1 MGVLSQLFATKETD
15 STRFDRLEAKVRDLD
30 DILTKQGK
38 ALKSIELD
46 WEQTY
51 DKMAHLMARIT
62 KRRAALEREQAQ
74 GDGQQTPETPNA
86 ERGGGGSH
94 RIIGT
99 HDDLQEMRR
108 RNGLLPR

>member
-1 MGVLSQLFATKETD
+1 MFFERFFTPKHTD
-15 STRFDRLEAKVRDLD
+15 STRLEHLESKVRVLD
-30 DILTKQGK
+30 DILEKQGRALK
-38 ALKSIELD
+38 ALELE

-51 DKMAHLMARIT
+51 DKLSHLMARIT
-62 KRRAALEREQAQ
+62 KRRAALEKEQQAAQ
-74 GDGQQTPETPNA
+74 AVQEPPEATNVD
-86 ERGGGGSH
+86 RGGSH